1 MANWPAAIL
10 DKLPH
15 WARWPS
21 QTTVRHVLYGILIGI
36 SLSLTTSSL
45 AGARRKK
52 RKERIEESFPPRPI
66 EVRSDEIVNGVT
78 GLIGNT
84 PLMRINSLSDAL
96 GVEIL
101 GKAEFLNPGG
111 SVKDRVAL
119 RMIEDAERLGY
130 LRPYTGSRIF
140 EGTVGSTGISIATIA
155 KARGYDA
162 TIIMPDDIAEEKVKA
177 LLSLGAEV
185 ERVRPASIVDKKQ
198 HPSLNHL
205 APNPIPSQF
214 PTQNLARQRASVF
227 GQPPSPSSPAD
238 INKLPSVRVAHTH
251 RGLESPSHTVLVST
265 TANEVNF
272 DNEGW
277 ENDEAFLSKPRGF
290 FADQFEASISLWNE
304 NARTRINECYYW
316 FQNKS
321 NFDAHYQGTGPE
333 IWRQTNG
340 GIDAFVSGAGTGGTV
355 AGCGRYLKTVKED
368 IIVAISDPEGSG
380 LYNKVK
386 HGVMFD
392 RKESEGTKRRHQVD
406 TVVEGIGINRLTHN
420 FELALPIL
428 DDAFRISDA
437 EAVAMSRYLV
447 QNDGL
452 FLGSSSACNLT
463 ACVKLVKKMGW
474 EGSGKK
480 IVTILCDSGIRHYS
494 KFWSD
499 EYLEKAQI
507 PINISLIE
515 DLVGKSKI
523 AASIQNGP
531 TQL

>member
-1 MANWPAAIL
+1 M
-10 DKLPH
+10 
-15 WARWPS
+15 ARWTEAALDRVHQWVQWPS
-21 QTTVRHVLYGILIGI
+21 RTTVRHVFYGIVIGI
-36 SLSLTTSSL
+36 SMSLATSSL
-45 AGARRKK
+45 TLARQRRK
-52 RKERIEESFPPRPI
+52 RERIEESFPPRPI

-84 PLMRINSLSDAL
+84 PLVRINSLSDAL

-130 LRPYTGSRIF
+130 LRPHTGSRIF

-177 LLSLGAEV
+177 LLALGAEV

-198 HPSLNHL
+198 
-205 APNPIPSQF
+205 F
-214 PTQNLARQRASVF
+214 VNLARQRASQF
-227 GQPPSPSSPAD
+227 GQPDAID
-238 INKLPSVRVAHTH
+238 TSVKVPNGHH
-251 RGLESPSHTVLVST
+251 RNLENASHSMLVST
-265 TANEVNF
+265 TSNQVDF
-272 DNEGW
+272 DHEGW
-277 ENDEAFLSKPRGF
+277 QNDEDFLSKPRGF
-290 FADQFEASISLWNE
+290 FADQFE
-304 NARTRINECYYW
+304 
-316 FQNKS
+316 NKS
-321 NFDAHYQGTGPE
+321 NFDAHFAGTGPE

-340 GIDAFVSGAGTGGTV
+340 ELDAFVAGAGTGGTV
-355 AGCGRYLKTVKED
+355 AGCGRYLKSVKEEL
-368 IIVAISDPEGSG
+368 IVAIADPEGSG
-380 LYNKVK
+380 LYNKVTAPVYLLHALEYSANVFQVT

-428 DDAFRISDA
+428 DDAFRIIDA

-447 QNDGL
+447 KHDGL
-452 FLGSSSACNLT
+452 FLGSSSACNVT

-480 IVTILCDSGIRHYS
+480 IVTILCDSGIKHYS
-494 KFWSD
+494 KFWSE
-499 EYLEKAQI
+499 EYLQKAHLSVKLSI
-507 PINISLIE
+507 ID
-515 DLVGKSKI
+515 DLLARPNETS
-523 AASIQNGP
+523 S
-531 TQL
+531 